1 MAKIDKRKKYFIVL
15 DTETTP
21 IDSSIN
27 EVKPTNMLAY
37 DIGFSVV
44 DRMGIV
50 YKKFSFVIDEIFFGE
65 PTLMRSAYY
74 YNKIP
79 QYLRDIANGDRIV
92 ASFNEVRNIII
103 DTMEEYNINEV
114 YAHNMMFDYWV
125 LNKTNKWI
133 TGNWEFFPIGT
144 ECKCTLKMAR
154 ETVCKET
161 PYIIFCN
168 DNGYMTKHETPRV
181 RATAEIV
188 YRYITDDNDFIESH
202 TGLEDVLIEKE
213 IFAYC
218 RPKALRKKVNDIYR
232 IVE

>member
-1 MAKIDKRKKYFIVL
+1 MAKIDKRRKYFMIL
-15 DTETTP
+15 DTETAP
-21 IDSSIN
+21 IDNTIK

-44 DRMGIV
+44 DRKGVV
-50 YKKFSFVIDEIFFGE
+50 YETYSYVVEEIFIGE
-65 PTLMRSAYY
+65 FSLMRSAYY

-79 QYLRDIANGDRIV
+79 QYLTDLINGNRILEKFAHIHSV
-92 ASFNEVRNIII
+92 ILEI
-103 DTMEEYNINEV
+103 MERYNINEV

-133 TGNWEFFPIGT
+133 TGNWEFFPTGT

-154 ETVCKET
+154 ETICKEES
-161 PYIIFCN
+161 YILFCN
-168 DNGYMTKHETPRV
+168 ENGYMTRHDTPRV
-181 RATAEIV
+181 RASAEIV
-188 YRYITDDNDFIESH
+188 YRYIIQDTTFIESH
-202 TGLEDVLIEKE
+202 TALEDVMIEKE

-218 RPKALRKKVNDIYR
+218 REKIIRKKLDDTYK